1 MYSKK
6 KRVHSFGGWGG
17 GVSAQ
22 IHFCDASQDTMPS
35 FGYECVS
42 GGRSQD

>member
-6 KRVHSFGGWGG
+6 GPHFRRVGGG
-17 GVSAQ
+17 GVSAE
-22 IHFCDASQDTMPS
+22 IHFCDASQDKMPS
-35 FGYECVS
+35 FEYECVS